1 MKVEFTKTHRGYAWT
16 TPLASVGMFFE
27 KGAMMYF
34 IQVRIRLVKVSLLD
48 LPISYTIY
56 ESRRKPKFRTLWV
69 ISFLWP
75 LFLIITTLKIAGLI
89 CLAFI
94 GGVFGILSNVF
105 AAISLLSMLDWKG
118 AMCAIGLR
126 KWAYKSKK

>member
-1 MKVEFTKTHRGYAWT
+1 MVCIDF
-16 TPLASVGMFFE
+16 AS
-27 KGAMMYF
+27 
-34 IQVRIRLVKVSLLD
+34 
-48 LPISYTIY
+48 
-56 ESRRKPKFRTLWV
+56 
-69 ISFLWP
+69 
-75 LFLIITTLKIAGLI
+75 AGL
-89 CLAFI
+89 AT

>member
-1 MKVEFTKTHRGYAWT
+1 MKVEFSRTHRGYAWM
-16 TPLASVGMFFE
+16 TPFASVGMFFE

-34 IQVRIRLVKVSLLD
+34 VQVRIRLVKFRIFD

-56 ESRRKPKFRTLWV
+56 ESRRKPAFRRLWAV
-69 ISFLWP
+69 SLLWP
-75 LFLIITTLKIAGLI
+75 FFVAFTIIRTAGLI
-89 CLAFI
+89 CLAFL
-94 GGVFGILSNVF
+94 GGIFGILSNAF
-105 AAISLLSMLDWKG
+105 AAISLLFLLDWRG